1 MKIFTCPKCGNK
13 MEEVAPNFCP
23 NCGCQSSK
31 FSVEEIEET
40 KSEQPAQTEEKSEE
54 PKKKGCSFWGCAG
67 IGALVL
73 IIGFIILAISGNN
86 DGGSS
91 TKRPPVDSKIL
102 AKNIF
107 VDDCIKKNM
116 HDPKSYKE
124 ENYVVNFDSKND
136 EYIVTVSFRG
146 RNAYGISVLSTCKG
160 GVKFSDNYNRYKCR
174 IISE

>member
-86 DGGSS
+86 GGKS
-91 TKRPPVDSKIL
+91 TTKPSVDPEIL
-102 AKNIF
+102 AKNVF
-107 VDDCIKKNM
+107 VNDCIKKNM
-116 HDPKSYKE
+116 HDKKSYKE
-124 ENYVVNFDSKND
+124 EDYVVYFDSRND
-136 EYIVTVSFRG
+136 EYIVTGSFRG
-146 RNAYGISVLSTCKG
+146 NNAFGKPVLSTCKG
-160 GVKFSDNYNRYKCR
+160 GVKFSDNYKRYQCR